1 MIELESPAGKYST
14 LEFPEVTEM
23 SKNHYR
29 YKVKYPFPYV
39 SDLIEVRYPNS
50 NLVFKI
56 RGSLF
61 RVKGYRQIDKELV
74 KSKLLSSFE
83 ATNLLFD
90 FVRSMEFWSGKN
102 EYSLVLPESL
112 GDSTDICNNKVIITW
127 FSENNESD
135 KNTLYIP
142 ILDI

>member
-39 SDLIEVRYPNS
+39 SHLIEVRYPNS

-74 KSKLLSSFE
+74 KQASTNSISTFNFLLIC
-83 ATNLLFD
+83 
-90 FVRSMEFWSGKN
+90 
-102 EYSLVLPESL
+102 SLVYFFSSNSSLP
-112 GDSTDICNNKVIITW
+112 T
-127 FSENNESD
+127 
-135 KNTLYIP
+135 
-142 ILDI
+142 